1 MTEMF
6 LVILILALTGAF
18 AVLMTVR
25 AVVVERGRATLAARG
40 VRPPLLRRLDW
51 TGVTVT
57 LVLFAAVV
65 VLIVTTV
72 S

>member
-1 MTEMF
+1 MTETF

-18 AVLMTVR
+18 AGLMTVR
-25 AVVVERGRATLAARG
+25 AVAVERGRATFARRG
-40 VRPPLLRRLDW
+40 ARSPLLRRLDW

-57 LVLFAAVV
+57 VVLFAAVV